1 MFPIRP
7 DRRYNMNGAN
17 GNPQPESDTM
27 TQIASTATQDLTGSS
42 FGDYRVLRRLGRG
55 AMADVYLAEQ
65 LSLRRQVAL
74 KVLKDELARDEKS
87 LRRFRNEAKAAAAL
101 VHANIVQI
109 YEVGEHDGMYYIA
122 QEYVSGGTVGDL
134 IRKHVSLEPKTV
146 IAILRQTAAA
156 LARAAQEGI
165 VHRDI
170 KPENIL
176 LASTGEVKVA
186 DFGLARASAREG
198 VDLTQ
203 AGIAMGTPLYMSPE
217 QIEGRDLSPASDIY
231 SLGVTTY
238 HMLVGRPPFTGDTPL
253 SVAVQHLSSQP
264 PRVEQERSDVPPG
277 LARIVHKMLAK
288 KPADRFAGGGEL
300 LADLRIVAKDIGGD
314 ADWEEWSTAE
324 MVALAGD
331 RTETTARLGQLMRT
345 TTMLQSRRHS
355 VLGYV
360 AAAVLAVGIGLAVGA
375 LVRPRP
381 LLAQANADTIAPQE
395 TVLAQLYHAKMID
408 TPAAWQSVPEYFG
421 KTADSYHLQ
430 LADLGLGLYYYR
442 KELNLDKALPY
453 FEKLAESTD
462 EEFAS
467 IGWAYIAIIKAQK
480 GLLDDH
486 NDAWGKLL
494 GTDNRYDRLPPP
506 LRREVLDERNRSF
519 DRLNKEAQNELAKMR
534 DELEAA
540 GQGQEDGA
548 DRTP

>member
-1 MFPIRP
+1 
-7 DRRYNMNGAN
+7 
-17 GNPQPESDTM
+17 M
-27 TQIASTATQDLTGSS
+27 THVPTPHSHDLTGAS
-42 FGDYRVLRRLGRG
+42 FDDYRILRRLGRG

-109 YEVGEHDGMYYIA
+109 YEVGEHEGMHYIT

-176 LASTGEVKVA
+176 LAGTGEVKVA

-203 AGIAMGTPLYMSPE
+203 AGIAMGTPLHMSPE
-217 QIEGRDLSPASDIY
+217 QIEGRDLAPASDIY

-264 PRVEQERSDVPPG
+264 PRVETQRPDVPPG

-288 KPADRFAGGGEL
+288 KPSERYAGGGEL
-300 LADLRIVAKDIGGD
+300 LADLRTVAKDLGGD
-314 ADWEEWSTAE
+314 TDWEEWSTAE
-324 MVALAGD
+324 MVALATD
-331 RTETTARLGQLMRT
+331 RADATARLGELMKAT
-345 TTMLQSRRHS
+345 TRLQTRRP
-355 VLGYV
+355 
-360 AAAVLAVGIGLAVGA
+360 AAAGYIAAAILAVCGGLALGA
-375 LVRPRP
+375 WLRPQP
-381 LLAQANADTIAPQE
+381 LLAQASESLIQPE
-395 TVLAQLYHAKMID
+395 PTVWAQLYQAKLID
-408 TPAAWQSVPEYFG
+408 TPAAWQSVHEHFPNEEPY
-421 KTADSYHLQ
+421 YHQ
-430 LADLGLGLYYYR
+430 LADLGLALYYYR
-442 KELNLDKALPY
+442 KEFNLEKALPI
-453 FEKLAESTD
+453 FERLAQSAD
-462 EEFAS
+462 EEFAAM
-467 IGWAYIAIIKAQK
+467 GLAYIAIIKAHEPG
-480 GLLDDH
+480 GLDAH
-486 NDAWGKLL
+486 NDAWTKLR
-494 GTDNRYDRLPPP
+494 GAENRFERLPRSI
-506 LRREVLDERNRSF
+506 LGEVLRERGRHF
-519 DRLNKEAQNELAKMR
+519 DRLTEDSRK
-534 DELEAA
+534 ELELLQEALAA
-540 GQGQEDGA
+540 EEQEPA
-548 DRTP
+548 SE